1 MVVHHRK
8 SLKNCLISCLILTF
22 YNVKADE
29 TFMGNLPSHCHAQNE
44 SEALQKFYTPIRYA
58 GLPKL
63 KLSTSKI
70 QFRGKIRSTSA
81 ATLGILHNGSKS
93 VGKVSFLKGVK
104 RTLSL

>member
-29 TFMGNLPSHCHAQNE
+29 TFMGNLPTHCHAQNE

-63 KLSTSKI
+63 KLSTSRFNFAEKLEAQALQRLAFSQWFKI
-70 QFRGKIRSTSA
+70 S
-81 ATLGILHNGSKS
+81 
-93 VGKVSFLKGVK
+93 LKN
-104 RTLSL
+104 LIF